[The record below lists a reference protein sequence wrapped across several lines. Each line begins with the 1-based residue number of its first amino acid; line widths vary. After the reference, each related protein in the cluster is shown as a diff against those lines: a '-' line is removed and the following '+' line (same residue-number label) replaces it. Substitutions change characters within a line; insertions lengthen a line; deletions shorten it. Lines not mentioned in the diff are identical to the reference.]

1 MDKIKLTGDDGEAI
15 ELYVMET
22 TRLNGTDYYLVTED
36 VYGDEDEDGVAYI
49 IKEVA
54 AGEDAKEITFKYPK
68 DQLYNFWLSDYHI
81 PEVSKR
87 EEIKQKANNKESQES
102 EVVFRFGLLS

>member
-36 VYGDEDEDGVAYI
+36 VYGDEDEDGVAYL

-54 AGEDAKEITFKYPK
+54 AGEDGNAVYECVEDDDEMEAVAKV
-68 DQLYNFWLSDYHI
+68 L
-81 PEVSKR
+81 
-87 EEIKQKANNKESQES
+87 EELMDDTE
-102 EVVFRFGLLS
+102 LM